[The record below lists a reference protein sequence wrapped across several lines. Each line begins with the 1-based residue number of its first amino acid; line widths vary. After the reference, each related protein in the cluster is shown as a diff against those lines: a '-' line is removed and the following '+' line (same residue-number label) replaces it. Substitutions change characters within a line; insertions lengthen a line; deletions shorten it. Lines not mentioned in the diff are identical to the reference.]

1 MREGWDMGW
10 GKGGD
15 YKTSMATFAHSFK
28 KHGTKRG
35 AGYLDS
41 IRSFLELLRHF

>member
-1 MREGWDMGW
+1 MREGWDTELGR
-10 GKGGD
+10 GGD

-28 KHGTKRG
+28 EHGTKRG
-35 AGYLDS
+35 AGYLDC